1 MNALFGS
8 GDYTYRVDAQWGRS
22 PQLPALGLV
31 SGVACDSQDR
41 VYVLQR
47 EPQAAMLVFSPEGQL
62 LHSWGEDAFSLA
74 RTAFGS
80 VPTTHFTAPTATIR

>member
-1 MNALFGS
+1 MSTLFGS
-8 GDYTYRVDAQWGRS
+8 GSYTYRVDAQWGRS

-47 EPQAAMLVFSPEGQL
+47 EPQAAMLVFSPEGSAASYL
-62 LHSWGEDAFSLA
+62 G
-74 RTAFGS
+74 
-80 VPTTHFTAPTATIR
+80 